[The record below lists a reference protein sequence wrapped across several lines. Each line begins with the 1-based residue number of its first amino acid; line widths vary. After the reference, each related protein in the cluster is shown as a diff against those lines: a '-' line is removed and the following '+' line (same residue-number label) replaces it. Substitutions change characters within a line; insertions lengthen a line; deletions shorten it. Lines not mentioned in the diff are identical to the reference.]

1 MRTSGLINLLTTAA
15 DKTDT
20 FISYAEGIKLMGAT
34 AKTAHE
40 DLHSEQGA
48 SPGDR
53 PACAKNPVIKVEDLA
68 WLEFEK
74 PDLDA
79 AERFANDFGFATAY
93 RDDAELHLRGTL
105 PGAQCVV
112 IRPGPKS
119 RFVAPAFRATARL
132 DLERLAR
139 ANGTEVRPL
148 RGPGGGAVVELQ
160 DPSGIPVRVVAG
172 LQQLPELPRQRP
184 LVLNFGEVKRANATQ
199 RPPREPARIER
210 LGHVVL
216 ETPSFGRALDWYLEN
231 LGLIVS
237 DFLYFP
243 GQRDRGPTM
252 AFIRCDRGAVPA
264 DHHTLAMHLGP
275 GRRYVHSAYQV
286 ADLDA
291 VAAGGEFLKERG
303 YSRAWGIGRHIQGS
317 QIFDYWR
324 DPDSVMVEHFADGD
338 MFDNTVEAGWA
349 QMSAS
354 SLAQW
359 GPAVTRDF
367 LGAKPSLQMIR
378 DLVTAL
384 RDRGNEFDVRR
395 LIGLLKVASS

>member
-1 MRTSGLINLLTTAA
+1 MTGTAA
-15 DKTDT
+15 PTP
-20 FISYAEGIKLMGAT
+20 
-34 AKTAHE
+34 HE
-40 DLHSEQGA
+40 DLHSEEGA
-48 SPGDR
+48 IRGDR
-53 PACAKNPVIKVEDLA
+53 PARARNPVVKVQDLA

-79 AERFANDFGFATAY
+79 AERFAHDFGFATAH
-93 RDDAELHLRGTL
+93 RDDAALHLRGTL
-105 PGAQCVV
+105 PGTQCLV
-112 IRPGPKS
+112 IRKGPRS
-119 RFVAPAFRATARL
+119 RFVGPAFRADSRA

-139 ANGTEVRPL
+139 ANGADVRS
-148 RGPGGGAVVELQ
+148 RHEAGGGSVVDLR
-160 DPSGIPVRVVAG
+160 DPVGIPVRVVADVE
-172 LQQLPELPRQRP
+172 QLPELPRQP
-184 LVLNFGEVKRANATQ
+184 ALPLNFGGELHRTNATQ
-199 RPPREPARIER
+199 RPPRAPALIER

-216 ETPSFGRALDWYLEN
+216 ESPSFSRSLDWYLEN

-237 DFLYFP
+237 DFLHFP

-252 AFIRCDRGAVPA
+252 AFIRCDRGATPA

-275 GRRYVHSAYQV
+275 GVRYVHSAYQV

-303 YSRAWGIGRHIQGS
+303 YKHAWGIGRHIQGS

-338 MFDNTVEAGWA
+338 MFDNTVDVGWA

-354 SLAQW
+354 GLAQW
-359 GPAVTRDF
+359 GPSVTAEF
-367 LGAKPSLQMIR
+367 LGKPSAHMLR

-384 RDRGNEFDVRR
+384 RDDDNEFDVQR
-395 LIGLLKVASS
+395 LLGMLKAARA